1 MSRPP
6 QHGGAVPLRART
18 TTPGLPRGP
27 SGSRLA
33 PLANRLHL
41 NHGGC
46 GAHGGGG
53 AARSL
58 APLPRPHPRRHL
70 PQLALHRGLRLHA
83 RQGEPGGGGGAR
95 GGGWQ
100 RLPLTPPPLFSFS
113 PSPPGRRWRRPAS
126 CTAPARTAPT
136 WRSASS
142 ASRSWRAGSPTTT
155 RCEERGRCPGGEGA
169 GEGRELRG
177 V

>member
-100 RLPLTPPPLFSFS
+100 RLPLTPPPPFFLFSFS
-113 PSPPGRRWRRPAS
+113 PWPQMA
-126 CTAPARTAPT
+126 A
-136 WRSASS
+136 
-142 ASRSWRAGSPTTT
+142 AGFVH
-155 RCEERGRCPGGEGA
+155 CPSENGPDVAQCFFCLKELEGW
-169 GEGRELRG
+169 EPDDDPL
-177 V
+177 